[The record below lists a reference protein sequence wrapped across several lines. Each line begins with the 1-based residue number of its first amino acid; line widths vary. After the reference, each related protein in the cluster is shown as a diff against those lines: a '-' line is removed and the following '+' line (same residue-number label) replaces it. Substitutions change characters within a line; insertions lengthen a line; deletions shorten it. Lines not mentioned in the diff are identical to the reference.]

1 MENGGGGV
9 LADTSPICLGPNIL
23 KKRVK
28 GVGGGDASRH
38 NHLIFVNTKTW
49 LSLGKSYCPS
59 LMLGLGPKGP
69 IILKK
74 RRGGRDAS
82 RHGHLICVDI

>member
-1 MENGGGGV
+1 MKNGGGGGV

-28 GVGGGDASRH
+28 GWVGGGGGGDASRH
-38 NHLIFVNTKTW
+38 NHLIIVNTKTW

-59 LMLGLGPKGP
+59 LDVMFGPKGSNYFD
-69 IILKK
+69 K
-74 RRGGRDAS
+74 RRGGE
-82 RHGHLICVDI
+82 GC

>member
-1 MENGGGGV
+1 MKNGGGEGV
-9 LADTSPICLGPNIL
+9 SRHIPNMFGP
-23 KKRVK
+23 KYFEEK
-28 GVGGGDASRH
+28 GEGGGGGDASRH

-59 LMLGLGPKGP
+59 LMLCLGPKGP

-74 RRGGRDAS
+74 RRWGGGMLADMAT
-82 RHGHLICVDI
+82 

>member
-1 MENGGGGV
+1 MKNGGGGGV
-9 LADTSPICLGPNIL
+9 SRHIPNMFGP
-23 KKRVK
+23 KYFEEK
-28 GVGGGDASRH
+28 GEGGASRH

-59 LMLGLGPKGP
+59 LMLCLGPKGP
-69 IILKK
+69 IILIKGE
-74 RRGGRDAS
+74 GGRDAS

>member
-28 GVGGGDASRH
+28 GWVGGGGGGDASRH

-59 LMLGLGPKGP
+59 LMLCLGPKGP

-74 RRGGRDAS
+74 RRGGE
-82 RHGHLICVDI
+82 GC